1 MNHAAYS
8 QGREGERERERQRE
22 QCIRVHSDELFTN
35 FYANVILMLKILI
48 DMQKET
54 YCIKWYAHRK
64 FTPHTETLLH

>member
-8 QGREGERERERQRE
+8 QGREGERERQRE

-54 YCIKWYAHRK
+54 
-64 FTPHTETLLH
+64 